1 MAIGFIYSNCVKTF
15 WTILSKNDEAYSSK
29 DTLQLLDSFYDLA
42 LNNLLT
48 TDELPRSKAAGYQK
62 TMQPLLL
69 RQIVYYPS
77 PLLF

>member
-48 TDELPRSKAAGYQK
+48 TDSMVGHDH
-62 TMQPLLL
+62 LLK
-69 RQIVYYPS
+69 
-77 PLLF
+77 